1 MKEEKV
7 KCAWCERENI
17 PKTTKERSDYGDIIV
32 RRCSLCGK
40 IMASYLD
47 EKIIILDKVRTFQ
60 K

>member
-1 MKEEKV
+1 M
-7 KCAWCERENI
+7 KCAWCERENL